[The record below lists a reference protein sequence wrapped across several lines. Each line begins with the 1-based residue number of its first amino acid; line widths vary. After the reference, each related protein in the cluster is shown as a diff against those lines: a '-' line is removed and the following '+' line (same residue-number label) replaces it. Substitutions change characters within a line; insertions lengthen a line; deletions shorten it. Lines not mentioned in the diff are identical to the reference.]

1 MSSSKKKPQSFLEMS
16 VKEEAAAAVS
26 SEDESDVP
34 EVKRE
39 KEATMTN
46 EERLRDI
53 EERDEFAERVRQRDD
68 ASTKRKGGQQSK
80 RMLEEA
86 AKRVKLEREDRKKI
100 VPKLREES
108 RQVYLKSR
116 EEVGLFY

>member
-68 ASTKRKGGQQSK
+68 ASTKRKGEQQSK